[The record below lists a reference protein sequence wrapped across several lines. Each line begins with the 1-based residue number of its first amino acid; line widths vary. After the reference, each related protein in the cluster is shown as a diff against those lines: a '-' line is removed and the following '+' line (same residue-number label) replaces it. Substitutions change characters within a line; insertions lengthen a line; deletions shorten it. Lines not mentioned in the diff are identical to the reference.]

1 MLDITKPLRT
11 VEDKLEARIVFDC
24 NSHGEYQ
31 PDDMPRFLVVVRTPE
46 SGWITLD
53 DEGVPWVS
61 ADDLAENLENA
72 PRPHLRVVK

>member
-1 MLDITKPLRT
+1 
-11 VEDKLEARIVFDC
+11 
-24 NSHGEYQ
+24 
-31 PDDMPRFLVVVRTPE
+31 MPRFLVVVRTPE